1 MRELTSANLVDFLV
15 TTGRLAS
22 AAGALAVELSGGVS
36 NAVFR
41 VITDNGAIIVKQA
54 RGRLR
59 VREEWLC
66 SVERIE
72 REQES
77 LRWCGKLLAGS
88 RGFCV
93 PQIFWEDRQNYCY
106 AMSAASDPA
115 HTWKRD
121 LLNRRCD
128 VSAASRCGQM
138 LGQLHARSWDK
149 PQVASA
155 LDDRQYFEQLRL
167 DPYYRHVA
175 RLHPDLA
182 PMLFALVD
190 ECLATRRSLV
200 HGDFSPK
207 NILLDGDDLFLIDF
221 EVGHYGD
228 PAFDLGFFLT
238 HLVLKALW
246 AGPEFAAYLQLID
259 AFQSAY
265 QTELAGKIPAA
276 EWVSLQARWSSH
288 LGGCLLARVDGKSP
302 VEYLAPPH
310 QATARRL
317 GRSLLAMD
325 HAVWPEIR
333 AQVESALG

>member
-1 MRELTSANLVDFLV
+1 MRELDSSNLVDFLV
-15 TTGRLAS
+15 STGRLAS
-22 AAGALAVELSGGVS
+22 AAGAQVEELSGGVS

-41 VITDNGAIIVKQA
+41 VLTENGEMIVKQA

-66 SVERIE
+66 GVERIE
-72 REQES
+72 RELES

-88 RGFCV
+88 HGFRV

-106 AMSAASDPA
+106 AMSAAGDPA

-121 LLNRRCD
+121 LLNRRCEP
-128 VSAASRCGQM
+128 SAASRCGQM
-138 LGQLHARSWDK
+138 LGQLHARSWIN
-149 PQVASA
+149 PEVASA
-155 LDDRQYFEQLRL
+155 LDDRQFFEQLRL

-182 PMLFALVD
+182 APLSALVD
-190 ECLATRRSLV
+190 ECLATRRTLV

-221 EVGHYGD
+221 EVGHFGD

-238 HLVLKALW
+238 HLVLKAVW

-259 AFQSAY
+259 AFALAY
-265 QTELAGKIPAA
+265 QTEIAERISPA
-276 EWVSLQARWSSH
+276 EWAALQARWARH

-317 GRSLLAMD
+317 GRRLLAS
-325 HAVWPEIR
+325 HNAAWPEIR
-333 AQVESALG
+333 EQVEAALG